1 MAESEIVDLRTDAFA
16 RRLGNLLVATRSASG
31 RSMRSMARSSGG
43 DFSATA
49 LRALEAGTAPTDEDV
64 VARVAALYGCDL
76 GQILPVRLPVS
87 IRAGILSAGG
97 VAAIFDPYNPA
108 SLLEAYL
115 KLVRSLRRQQKAP
128 AVDLR
133 RDDIE
138 VLAGFLGQSG
148 DSVVDRLA
156 VLMGAARPQR
166 MAMAALFA
174 SGAVVIGL
182 VGSAVAGSPVAP
194 HRAASQ
200 ATVIAR
206 VAMVTSTSTQPTP
219 DASTSTSTVST
230 AATRRPAHVDRSA
243 DGAQPSVSSAP
254 PAAVA
259 PSEPAVLPIATPI
272 VAEAPARVT
281 VPSTA
286 TPTPTATP
294 TSAPAPAPT
303 TEPTP
308 DPPMIDTDLIIAD
321 VDMDTPPLPPM
332 APSPPAP

>member
-16 RRLGNLLVATRSASG
+16 RRLGNLLVATRSAGG
-31 RSMRSMARSSGG
+31 RSLRSMARSSGG
-43 DFSATA
+43 DFSASA
-49 LRALEAGTAPTDEDV
+49 LRALEAATAPTDEDV

-76 GQILPVRLPVS
+76 GQILPLRLPVS

-115 KLVRSLRRQQKAP
+115 KLVRSLRRQQRAP

-219 DASTSTSTVST
+219 DASTVSTVST
-230 AATRRPAHVDRSA
+230 AATHRPAHVDRSA

-254 PAAVA
+254 PAAVV
-259 PSEPAVLPIATPI
+259 PSEPAVTPIAAPI

-286 TPTPTATP
+286 TPTPAP
-294 TSAPAPAPT
+294 APAPAPT

-308 DPPMIDTDLIIAD
+308 NPPMIDTDLIIAD